1 MKKYERTKKQ
11 KIRSLMVKI
20 LAGLLCLLMLSST
33 FVVLFQ
39 GFGNNDHSD
48 HDHSDESF
56 ITVS

>member
-39 GFGNNDHSD
+39 GFGGSDAD

>member
-11 KIRSLMVKI
+11 KVRAVLVKI
-20 LAGLLCLLMLSST
+20 MAGFLCLLMLSST

-39 GFGNNDHSD
+39 AFGGGDHSD